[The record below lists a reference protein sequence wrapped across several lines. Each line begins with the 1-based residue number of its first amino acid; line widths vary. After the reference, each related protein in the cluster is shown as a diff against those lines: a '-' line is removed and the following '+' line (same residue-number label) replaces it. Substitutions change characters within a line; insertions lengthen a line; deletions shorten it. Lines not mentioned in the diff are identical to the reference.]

1 MAYFITEQCVNCGVC
16 EPECPVNAIRENADK
31 RIIDSD
37 KCTECGICA
46 SVCPVQ
52 AIEPPK

>member
-1 MAYFITEQCVNCGVC
+1 MSYFITDQCVNCALC
-16 EPECPVNAIRENADK
+16 EPECPVNAISEMNDK
-31 RIIDSD
+31 RVIDSD

>member
-31 RIIDSD
+31 RIIDPD